1 MQMTEPTIAWLY
13 ISEYQAALRQL
24 MKAQLSNPF
33 FITIRMKQHP
43 DNGQP
48 RLSLERAWD
57 NNGNFLKRLHR
68 ELLGNNWQRRL
79 PGGLQRFVFVE
90 NSASVGIHTHMLIE
104 SNEMGV
110 HEFESAA
117 LKSYIK
123 TPYAGQPYKY
133 FNDGELIDIRPAHSN
148 GVIDY
153 ITKTYSKRDFD
164 LAFDVKNSYWK
175 S

>member
-1 MQMTEPTIAWLY
+1 MQMTEQNMAWYY
-13 ISEYQAALRQL
+13 IREYQAALRQM
-24 MKAQLSNPF
+24 MKAHLSSPLF
-33 FITIRMKQHP
+33 LTIRMKQRP

-57 NNGNFLKRLHR
+57 NNANFLKRFHR
-68 ELLGNNWQRRL
+68 HLLGNNWQRRL
-79 PGGLQRFVFVE
+79 PEGLQRFVFVE
-90 NSASVGIHTHMLIE
+90 NSASVGIHTHMLID
-104 SNEMGV
+104 SNEMDV

-117 LKSYIK
+117 FKSYIK
-123 TPYAGQPYKY
+123 TPYAGQPYKH
-133 FNDGELIDIRPAHSN
+133 FTDGELIDIRSAHSE

-153 ITKTYSKRDFD
+153 ITKTYSKPDFD